1 MPRPAK
7 QDGQD
12 RAGRTR
18 VNKRRQGMRLLRIW
32 VPDPAAPGFRDE
44 AKRQAALLRGV
55 PEAAAALAFI
65 ESAMEATGD
74 YSAGGICGHR
84 GDRDA
89 SVCDHPRQPCRLP
102 TMQSRVPGTAVCS
115 VWCVRAKLRY
125 SGVRPSRS

>member
-74 YSAGGICGHR
+74 YSAGGICGPIGEIEMRQSATTHVNPAVSQQCKAACR
-84 GDRDA
+84 G
-89 SVCDHPRQPCRLP
+89 
-102 TMQSRVPGTAVCS
+102 
-115 VWCVRAKLRY
+115 LRFALF
-125 SGVRPSRS
+125 GVFAPN